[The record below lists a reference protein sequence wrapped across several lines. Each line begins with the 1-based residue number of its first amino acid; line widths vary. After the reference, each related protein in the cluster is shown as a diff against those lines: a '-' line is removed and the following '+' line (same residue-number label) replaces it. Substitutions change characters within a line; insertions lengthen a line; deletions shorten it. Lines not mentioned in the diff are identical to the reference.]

1 MNHYEPP
8 LTTINHQP
16 DGSRHVWALFSAH
29 SWEVLE
35 EEDAEL
41 KASWTERFLVEEKH
55 GGGQHGLTMFK
66 VEKNLI
72 S

>member
-1 MNHYEPP
+1 MV
-8 LTTINHQP
+8 P
-16 DGSRHVWALFSAH
+16 DRGLISAH
-29 SWEVLE
+29 RWEVLE

-41 KASWTERFLVEEKH
+41 KASERFLVEEKH
-55 GGGQHGLTMFK
+55 GGGQLLKTMFK